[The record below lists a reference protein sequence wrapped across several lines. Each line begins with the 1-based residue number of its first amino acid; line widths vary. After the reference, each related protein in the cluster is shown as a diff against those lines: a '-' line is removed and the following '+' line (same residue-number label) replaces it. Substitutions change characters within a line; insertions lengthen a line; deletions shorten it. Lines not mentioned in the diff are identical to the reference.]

1 MKLLFCQMMSEWF
14 NISNFRWFRYK
25 RKPTY
30 THTTYTHICTCHT
43 YMFNMHTHVHMED
56 NCQKFWMVITGNWKL
71 FSFFLNLYFLEWM
84 CMTFSVR
91 AGERKVFQMLQRQN
105 LSLWG
110 GVGLRA
116 LSTLFV
122 SRRLEDFWSLISRV
136 L

>member
-1 MKLLFCQMMSEWF
+1 
-14 NISNFRWFRYK
+14 
-25 RKPTY
+25 
-30 THTTYTHICTCHT
+30 
-43 YMFNMHTHVHMED
+43 
-56 NCQKFWMVITGNWKL
+56 
-71 FSFFLNLYFLEWM
+71 M